1 MIRISISA
9 ILRLKKLNKTNRSAV
24 SSLLFARIIYA
35 INWFNI
41 ASIFSHIASDFKQ
54 DISLLGLLSTSFLI
68 GVGLFQVPGGI
79 LAAIQGSRKTAIY
92 GITITSSAAFLCGL
106 SSQIQQIEALR
117 FVVGI
122 GMALYFGSS
131 VTLITRYLGR
141 GSTGFAVALLNSAHS
156 IGGIIGIFGWVI
168 LAGVVGW
175 RQSLLL
181 SGGFGLIS
189 SIFLIVFLPSKQLEK
204 EEIEAEGGER
214 EGKHQQQESDQQ
226 AKGKHFRIT
235 TSDIR
240 KVLFDKSLFAFGLVL
255 LGAQIAWGLP
265 LTFIVFYLEDYLK
278 VNPSTAGFIA
288 GLGLI
293 SGVVSAPVFGK
304 IYDKTKN
311 ISRLLFVC
319 GLAMSAGVAGFSIT
333 AITPSSSSSSLLY
346 IAGISNA
353 LVGVFSA
360 GVFTI
365 AYTSAREVYRKSNSE
380 KKNKEHIQSTISK
393 NSYDT
398 LAVGWVNGLSLF
410 GAFWI
415 PILFS
420 FVVQHLGYA
429 VGWLVGGVFSLLFI
443 LPSIGI
449 STYKVKSSY

>member
-1 MIRISISA
+1 MHIYINYNKA
-9 ILRLKKLNKTNRSAV
+9 EKLKKINGWAV
-24 SSLLFARIIYA
+24 SSLLYTRVVYA

-79 LAAIQGSRKTAIY
+79 IAAIQGSRRTAIY
-92 GITITSSAAFLCGL
+92 GIIIASLAAFLCGL
-106 SSQIQQIEALR
+106 SSQLQQIEILR
-117 FVVGI
+117 FVVGL
-122 GMALYFGSS
+122 GMALFFGSS

-141 GSTGFAVALLNSAHS
+141 GSEGFAVALLNSAHS

-168 LAGVVGW
+168 LAEVVGW

-181 SGGFGLIS
+181 SGAFGLIS
-189 SIFLIVFLPSKQLEK
+189 SIFLIVFLPSKHGQ
-204 EEIEAEGGER
+204 EGGGGEV
-214 EGKHQQQESDQQ
+214 EKQQHQSQQQIP
-226 AKGKHFRIT
+226 KGKHSQIKI
-235 TSDIR
+235 SDIR

-278 VNPSTAGFIA
+278 VNSSTAGFIA

-293 SGVVSAPVFGK
+293 SGVVSAPVFGR

-311 ISRLLFVC
+311 IRKLLFVC
-319 GLAMSAGVAGFSIT
+319 GLAMSAGVAGF
-333 AITPSSSSSSLLY
+333 AITTTSSSGLY
-346 IAGISNA
+346 IAGISNV

-365 AYTSAREVYRKSNSE
+365 AYTSAKEAYRKSKTEMKIEWNIE
-380 KKNKEHIQSTISK
+380 STITK
-393 NSYDT
+393 DSYDT
-398 LAVGWVNGLSLF
+398 LAIGWVNGLSLF
-410 GAFWI
+410 GAFWV

-420 FVVQHLGYA
+420 FVVQHVGYA
-429 VGWLVGGVFSLLFI
+429 IAWLLGGIFSLLFI

-449 STYKVKSSY
+449 TTYKVESSYRG

>member
-1 MIRISISA
+1 MHIYINYNKA
-9 ILRLKKLNKTNRSAV
+9 EKLKKINGWAV
-24 SSLLFARIIYA
+24 SSLLYTRVVYA

-41 ASIFSHIASDFKQ
+41 ASIFSYIASDFKQ

-79 LAAIQGSRKTAIY
+79 IAAIQGSRRTAIY
-92 GITITSSAAFLCGL
+92 GIIIASLAAFLCGL
-106 SSQIQQIEALR
+106 SSQLQQIEILR
-117 FVVGI
+117 FVVGL
-122 GMALYFGSS
+122 GMALFFGSS

-141 GSTGFAVALLNSAHS
+141 GSEGFAVALLNSAHS

-168 LAGVVGW
+168 LAEVVGW

-181 SGGFGLIS
+181 SGAFGLIS
-189 SIFLIVFLPSKQLEK
+189 SIFLIVFLPSKHGQ
-204 EEIEAEGGER
+204 EGGGGEV
-214 EGKHQQQESDQQ
+214 EKQQHQSQQQIP
-226 AKGKHFRIT
+226 KGKHSQIKI
-235 TSDIR
+235 SDIR

-278 VNPSTAGFIA
+278 VNSSTAGFIA

-293 SGVVSAPVFGK
+293 SGVVSAPVFGR

-311 ISRLLFVC
+311 IRKLLFVC
-319 GLAMSAGVAGFSIT
+319 GLAMSAGVAGF
-333 AITPSSSSSSLLY
+333 AITTTSSSGLY
-346 IAGISNA
+346 IAGISNV

-365 AYTSAREVYRKSNSE
+365 AYTSAKEAYRKSKTEMKIEWNIE
-380 KKNKEHIQSTISK
+380 STITK
-393 NSYDT
+393 DSYDT
-398 LAVGWVNGLSLF
+398 LAIGWVNGLSLF
-410 GAFWI
+410 GAFWV

-420 FVVQHLGYA
+420 FVVQHVGYA
-429 VGWLVGGVFSLLFI
+429 IAWLLGGIFSFLFI

-449 STYKVKSSY
+449 TTYKVESSYRG

>member
-1 MIRISISA
+1 
-9 ILRLKKLNKTNRSAV
+9 LNKTDRSAV
-24 SSLLFARIIYA
+24 WSLLFARIIYA

-41 ASIFSHIASDFKQ
+41 ASIFSHIALDFKQ
-54 DISLLGLLSTSFLI
+54 DISLLGLLSTSFLL

-79 LAAIQGSRKTAIY
+79 LAAIHGSRRTAIY
-92 GITITSSAAFLCGL
+92 GITIASSAALLSGL
-106 SSQIQQIEALR
+106 SSQLQQIEVLR

-122 GMALYFGSS
+122 GMALFFGSS

-141 GSTGFAVALLNSAHS
+141 GSAGFAVALLNSAHS
-156 IGGIIGIFGWVI
+156 IGGIVGIFGWII
-168 LAGVVGW
+168 LAEVVGW

-181 SGGFGLIS
+181 SGVFGLIS
-189 SIFLIVFLPSKQLEK
+189 SVFLIAFLPRKWLE
-204 EEIEAEGGER
+204 EEEEEEEGG
-214 EGKHQQQESDQQ
+214 GGGGGGGGGTHSQIKLL
-226 AKGKHFRIT
+226 
-235 TSDIR
+235 DIR
-240 KVLFDKSLFAFGLVL
+240 KVLFDKSLFALGLVL

-278 VNPSTAGFIA
+278 VNSSTAGFIA

-293 SGVVSAPVFGK
+293 SGVVSAPVFGR
-304 IYDKTKN
+304 IYDRTKN
-311 ISRLLFVC
+311 ITRLLFVC
-319 GLAMSAGVAGFSIT
+319 GLAMSAGVAGF
-333 AITPSSSSSSLLY
+333 AITTITTPSAILY

-365 AYTSAREVYRKSNSE
+365 AYTLAKEAYRKSNSE
-380 KKNKEHIQSTISK
+380 LKNQEDPKSTITK
-393 NSYDT
+393 NSSDIYDS

-429 VGWLVGGVFSLLFI
+429 IGWLVGGIFSLLFI

-449 STYKVKSSY
+449 TTYRVESRY

>member
-1 MIRISISA
+1 
-9 ILRLKKLNKTNRSAV
+9 LNKTNRSAV
-24 SSLLFARIIYA
+24 LSLLFARIIYA

-41 ASIFSHIASDFKQ
+41 ASIFSHLASDFKQ

-106 SSQIQQIEALR
+106 SSQLQQIEVLR

-131 VTLITRYLGR
+131 ISLITRYLGR
-141 GSTGFAVALLNSAHS
+141 GSAGFAVALLNSAHS

-189 SIFLIVFLPSKQLEK
+189 SIFLIAFLPSKQLEK
-204 EEIEAEGGER
+204 EEIGGEGG
-214 EGKHQQQESDQQ
+214 EGKHQQQQSDQQ
-226 AKGKHFRIT
+226 PKGKHFQIT
-235 TSDIR
+235 LSDIR

-278 VNPSTAGFIA
+278 VNSSTAGFIA

-311 ISRLLFVC
+311 KSRLLFVC

-333 AITPSSSSSSLLY
+333 TITPSTSVLY

-365 AYTSAREVYRKSNSE
+365 VYTSAREVYRESNSE
-380 KKNKEHIQSTISK
+380 NKNKEHIQSTISK

-415 PILFS
+415 PVLFT

-429 VGWLVGGVFSLLFI
+429 VAWLVGGVFSLLFI